1 MFGNIFDDHKE
12 IDRLAVQNRLLKEYE
27 LPVYQRLMEGRTGLR
42 VLDVGC
48 NNGSKTADRFAHP
61 SVEKIIGLEY
71 NQDLVEEAQA
81 TYGDRWF
88 SFYQCDVEQ
97 PDFAPKLRGWMGES
111 QIEAFDLI
119 HISLVLLHLERPG
132 LLLGILRGFLA
143 PGGKLMIIEAN
154 DSVSALSNDPGGLFT
169 EFMDILIHDPF
180 SGERNF
186 GTKVPRLLEVQGY
199 CEIVLENEM
208 LEELDDVPDEVYDL
222 LDPDKV
228 GRVMA
233 DREGG
238 VFIDGYYVVTSGYEP
253 VLVYNDVLPEPQ
265 EDWVFRLEVAPNL
278 SSETKNLTFPADKN
292 YLKNIDKCNIMKFES
307 ALPQISNSA
316 VESAED
322 IYLLN
327 EIAKKYSEL
336 SREDAAKFKA
346 VLQSEKWDG
355 LYEAEDILKNLGRY
369 DFDISV
375 TDASDFGRKY
385 LSEML
390 TPDFDRSLLDGVNTA
405 KLAGN
410 VFRVN
415 GGAITLYGAVSN
427 YGGQL
432 YSMIEAPQQ
441 EQESSFEM
449 GGIS

>member
-1 MFGNIFDDHKE
+1 MIEIAIQAADTDDELVAYVMLPANKNAVIGAMDRAKVFGETFVHIERCDKFPELNGFEFNEEPTIDELNFLAKRLEE
-12 IDRLAVQNRLLKEYE
+12 ISRDTSEKYAYRALLRKPMDTINEAINRTYNLETI
-27 LPVYQRLMEGRTGLR
+27 PVYP
-42 VLDVGC
+42 C
-48 NNGSKTADRFAHP
+48 N
-61 SVEKIIGLEY
+61 
-71 NQDLVEEAQA
+71 
-81 TYGDRWF
+81 
-88 SFYQCDVEQ
+88 
-97 PDFAPKLRGWMGES
+97 DFAEYG
-111 QIEAFDLI
+111 
-119 HISLVLLHLERPG
+119 
-132 LLLGILRGFLA
+132 
-143 PGGKLMIIEAN
+143 
-154 DSVSALSNDPGGLFT
+154 
-169 EFMDILIHDPF
+169 
-180 SGERNF
+180 
-186 GTKVPRLLEVQGY
+186 
-199 CEIVLENEM
+199 EIVLENEM

-228 GRVMA
+228 GRAMA

-238 VFIDGYYVVTSGYEP
+238 IFVEGYYVVTSGYEP

>member
-1 MFGNIFDDHKE
+1 MIEIAIQAADTNDELIAYVMLPTNKNTIIDAMDRAKVFGETFVRIESCNDFPELNGFEFSEEPTLDELNFLAKRLEE
-12 IDRLAVQNRLLKEYE
+12 ISRDTSEKYAYRALLRKPMDTINEAINRTYNLETI
-27 LPVYQRLMEGRTGLR
+27 PVYP
-42 VLDVGC
+42 C
-48 NNGSKTADRFAHP
+48 N
-61 SVEKIIGLEY
+61 
-71 NQDLVEEAQA
+71 
-81 TYGDRWF
+81 
-88 SFYQCDVEQ
+88 
-97 PDFAPKLRGWMGES
+97 DFAEYG
-111 QIEAFDLI
+111 
-119 HISLVLLHLERPG
+119 
-132 LLLGILRGFLA
+132 
-143 PGGKLMIIEAN
+143 
-154 DSVSALSNDPGGLFT
+154 
-169 EFMDILIHDPF
+169 
-180 SGERNF
+180 
-186 GTKVPRLLEVQGY
+186 
-199 CEIVLENEM
+199 EIVLENEM

-228 GRVMA
+228 GRAMA

-238 VFIDGYYVVTSGYEP
+238 IFVEGYYVVTSGYEP

-390 TPDFDRSLLDGVNTA
+390 PPDFDRSLLEGVNA
-405 KLAGN
+405 AELARN
-410 VFRVN
+410 VLRTN